1 MSDNPP
7 MIGRNIQKLRSIR
20 NLTLNVLSEK
30 SGVSKAMLSQIESN
44 KVNPTIATV
53 WKIAK
58 GLDTDLQN
66 LLETNSEEKRT
77 FSVNPTTTETASK
90 LETLENGVLIKVLS
104 PLNMVEDL
112 EIYLLTFPPH
122 STLPSEPHFPN
133 TKEFLTV
140 VKGQINVKAGENHAD
155 LKKND
160 FIIYHSDIE
169 HTISN
174 TSNQISVVHM
184 VVRYQNKRN

>member
-1 MSDNPP
+1 MSENPP
-7 MIGRNIQKLRSIR
+7 MIGRNIQKLRSKR

-77 FSVNPTTTETASK
+77 FSVNPTTTETAAK
-90 LETLENGVLIKVLS
+90 LETMENGVLIKVLS

-140 VKGQINVKAGENHAD
+140 VKGQISVKAGENHAD

-174 TSNQISVVHM
+174 NSNQISVVHM
-184 VVRYQNKRN
+184 VVRYQNKRD